1 MYVTR
6 SKMKKCIKAEVT
18 DNIKGIELCETSV
31 AVKIE
36 ASEAY
41 ITEVFD
47 QKLVITKPIKMEVA
61 EFNEE
66 AVVSTDTEE
75 VNVIPHHNNTNI
87 TVESETAEANLD
99 IIFDKLIITEPN
111 NANAEITQEVDI
123 TEPTEVIIIKGTE
136 PNKEHIVVD
145 VPDRESY
152 ENTQLNIIPMLKIE
166 IQGINMPRALSER
179 LAYDFFMTTQ
189 FKKVCCGSLVSHN
202 IKIK

>member
-6 SKMKKCIKAEVT
+6 SKVKKCIKAEIT
-18 DNIKGIELCETSV
+18 NNIKGIEPSETSV

-36 ASEAY
+36 ASETY
-41 ITEVFD
+41 IAEVFD
-47 QKLVITKPIKMEVA
+47 QNLVITKPIKMEVT
-61 EFNEE
+61 EE

-87 TVESETAEANLD
+87 TIGAETAEANLD

-123 TEPTEVIIIKGTE
+123 TEPTEVIITKGTE
-136 PNKEHIVVD
+136 PNKEHILVD
-145 VPDRESY
+145 VSDKESY

-179 LAYDFFMTTQ
+179 LAYDYFMTTQ